1 MRAAHNRLRIAKKRE
16 EERAADA
23 PSKTRARAC
32 PRSVLGA
39 TDGGSPTFSLYGCF
53 GRHLLAAKGGK
64 NRAPRKNTR
73 TAGSGI
79 RRRFFGN
86 ILSCTF
92 GLIPKFTIVFV
103 FSPRQRLQAASAKM
117 FAGAAMCGSAR
128 GGNSTGAAT
137 AIAAPVIWHRDACG
151 RSGVFKRR
159 FVRYGQLLT
168 ALGTTGGQHLATVSR
183 GHSQAETVLV
193 DSLPARRLERSFH
206 CHSSILFVL

>member
-1 MRAAHNRLRIAKKRE
+1 MV
-16 EERAADA
+16 
-23 PSKTRARAC
+23 KT
-32 PRSVLGA
+32 
-39 TDGGSPTFSLYGCF
+39 
-53 GRHLLAAKGGK
+53 
-64 NRAPRKNTR
+64 APRKNTR

-92 GLIPKFTIVFV
+92 GLIPKFTIVLV

-137 AIAAPVIWHRDACG
+137 AIAAPVLWHRDACG

-168 ALGTTGGQHLATVSR
+168 TLRTARSQNLASVGRS
-183 GHSQAETVLV
+183 HSLTESVLV
-193 DSLPARRLERSFH
+193 DSLLARRLECSFH
-206 CHSSILFVL
+206 CHRSIVFLLF